1 MAVSETVFSTIDDF
15 PKTGSGFGVVRNPLT
30 LYEGFTIP
38 EYSRCIFINYT
49 NSNDGAL
56 IAIISD
62 KTYTAFRNNGNWQS
76 GRILVTNTDL
86 TARFN
91 PIRINGELNDTFKSI
106 LKDKCNNSVNFIA
119 FTNNPSDNPFSFNA
133 GYVIAFHSGMINSNN
148 ILILIGSSSI
158 DSSQIEVKRMDL
170 RL

>member
-1 MAVSETVFSTIDDF
+1 MS
-15 PKTGSGFGVVRNPLT
+15 
-30 LYEGFTIP
+30 Y
-38 EYSRCIFINYT
+38 
-49 NSNDGAL
+49 
-56 IAIISD
+56 
-62 KTYTAFRNNGNWQS
+62 
-76 GRILVTNTDL
+76 RILYDNSVWMDWVFYVTNTDL